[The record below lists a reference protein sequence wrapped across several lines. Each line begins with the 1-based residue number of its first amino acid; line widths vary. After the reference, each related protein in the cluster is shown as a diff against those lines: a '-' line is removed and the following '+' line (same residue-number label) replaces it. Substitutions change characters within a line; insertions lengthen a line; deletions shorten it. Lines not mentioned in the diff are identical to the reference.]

1 MIVTAT
7 AGKIDQVIGR
17 FEGPLMAFMLQ
28 EEQDFAKTSMK
39 EKLYKVRK
47 SKHYSES
54 VGGMTGIGGFVPTDG
69 AVPFTSFEEGYSKTF
84 IHQVWK
90 LGIEIKRELI
100 DDSRILDMENMAGML
115 TNSWNTTLEE
125 MIHAPFNNC
134 TATAFTYEGKKFSNA
149 GADGKALA
157 ANDHPSKTGKGSP
170 QDNYTTNELTVANL
184 KDAEDMMKGFKTD
197 IGKKGNWKGD
207 TLLVPY
213 ELRNEAWEIAYS
225 TGKVNSGDNNVNPY
239 KEKFNVLVSD
249 WLTNEKAWFLI
260 DSRAMKNNLYFLDRI
275 PLEIASYKDPNTKN
289 WKIDGYGRYS
299 LGFRGWE
306 WVVCNVPSA

>member
-7 AGKIDQVIGR
+7 AGKIDATIGR

-28 EEQDFAKTSMK
+28 EEQDFAKTSIK
-39 EKLYKVRK
+39 NELYKVRK

-69 AVPFTSFEEGYSKTF
+69 AVPFTEFEEGYSKTF

-100 DDSRILDMENMAGML
+100 DDSRILDMENMASML
-115 TNSWNTTLEE
+115 TNSWNFTLEE
-125 MIHAPFNNC
+125 MLHAPFNNC
-134 TATAFTYEGKKFSNA
+134 TATTFTYEGKEFSNA
-149 GADGKALA
+149 GADGLALA
-157 ANDHPSKTGKGSP
+157 SNSHTSKTGKGST
-170 QDNYTTNELTVANL
+170 QDNYTTNALSAVNL
-184 KDAEDMMKGFKTD
+184 KTAEDMMKGFKTD

-225 TGKVNSGDNNVNPY
+225 TGKVNSGDNNANPY
-239 KEKFNVLVSD
+239 KEKFKVIVSD
-249 WLTNEKAWFLI
+249 WLADTDAWFLI
-260 DSRAMKNNLYFLDRI
+260 DSRAMKNNLFFLDRI
-275 PLEIASYKDPNTKN
+275 PLEISSYKDPNTKN

-306 WVVCNVPSA
+306 WIVCNVPA

>member
-7 AGKIDQVIGR
+7 AGKIDATIGR

-28 EEQDFAKTSMK
+28 EEQDFAKTSIK
-39 EKLYKVRK
+39 NELYKVRK

-69 AVPFTSFEEGYSKTF
+69 AVPFTEFEEGYSKTF

-100 DDSRILDMENMAGML
+100 DDSRILDMENMASML
-115 TNSWNTTLEE
+115 TNSWNFTLEE
-125 MIHAPFNNC
+125 MLHAPFNNC
-134 TATAFTYEGKKFSNA
+134 TATSFTYEGKSFSNA
-149 GADGKALA
+149 GADGLALA
-157 ANDHPSKTGKGSP
+157 SDSHTSKTGKGSN
-170 QDNYTTNELTVANL
+170 QSNYTTNALSAANL
-184 KDAEDMMKGFKTD
+184 KTAEDMMKGFKTD

-213 ELRNEAWEIAYS
+213 ELRNEAWEIVHS

-239 KEKFNVLVSD
+239 KDKFNVIVSD
-249 WLTNEKAWFLI
+249 WLTDTDGWFLI
-260 DSRAMKNNLYFLDRI
+260 DSRAMKNNLFFLDRV
-275 PLEIASYKDPNTKN
+275 PLEISSYKDPNTKN

-306 WVVCNVPSA
+306 WAVCNIPA